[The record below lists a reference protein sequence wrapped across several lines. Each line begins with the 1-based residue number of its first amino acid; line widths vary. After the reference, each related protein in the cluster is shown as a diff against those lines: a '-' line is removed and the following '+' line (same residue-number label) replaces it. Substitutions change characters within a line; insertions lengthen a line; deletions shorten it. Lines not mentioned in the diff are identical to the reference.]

1 MINPLLLS
9 NIINGIRETI
19 NQPNKTIKR
28 MYSTMENTKHFVSE
42 ALPFTDK

>member
-1 MINPLLLS
+1 MIKPLLLS

-28 MYSTMENTKHFVSE
+28 MYSTKESTKHFVSE
-42 ALPFTDK
+42 APPSTAK